1 MIIKNPEQHMAVL
14 LNKLPDNNPAR
25 LNQDQGNAFELIMN
39 NKPATVPDSA
49 VPVMTKTSLPEKILF
64 KNYNTKNQFSGQ
76 SVPQDNKE
84 QLTSSG
90 GSSIRKSISPDTP
103 RIAANEVR
111 QKIDF
116 GAVRTAPKDAII
128 PDSSAGKETQQV
140 LPGLSA
146 LQSNSS
152 FSPADHLSDN
162 KGRATG
168 FRAVSIQTSA
178 LPTQTNNHVQTAHNR
193 KGNDH
198 LSDKLL
204 SEVAPFREH
213 EINSADRQKTGA
225 YKEHAAYKT
234 AHESLNTAS
243 VDREKIQPG
252 LLAAKFESANSS
264 GAIGHDKRGGTC
276 YGIYQLSSRR
286 GTMGEFLEFLDK
298 RAPEI
303 SSRLRQAGPA
313 DSGGKE
319 GDMPREWKNISDEH
333 PMLFADLQHEFI
345 YSKFYVPAAKGVKS
359 RTGLEM
365 EKASPAL
372 REVLWSTA
380 VQHGVHGAGNIFQ
393 KAMDS
398 IDLKNSNPA
407 DKEIIQAVYNERRT
421 RFTGSTQAVQAAV
434 QNRFNQEMKMAL
446 AMLPGSADTQA

>member
-14 LNKLPDNNPAR
+14 LNKLPDNNPAG
-25 LNQDQGNAFELIMN
+25 LNQDQGNAFEMIMN
-39 NKPATVPDSA
+39 NRPATIPASA
-49 VPVMTKTSLPEKILF
+49 APVMTRASLPEKILF
-64 KNYNTKNQFSGQ
+64 KNYNTMNQPPGLSAQQ
-76 SVPQDNKE
+76 SSKQQIP
-84 QLTSSG
+84 SSG
-90 GSSIRKSISPDTP
+90 SPTIRKSILPDTP
-103 RIAANEVR
+103 RIASNEVR

-116 GAVRTAPKDAII
+116 GAVKNTPEEPFI
-128 PDSSAGKETQQV
+128 PDASAGKETQPV

-146 LQSNSS
+146 HHLNSS
-152 FSPADHLSDN
+152 FSPGEHFSGN
-162 KGRATG
+162 PGRAAG
-168 FRAVSIQTSA
+168 FEAVSVQTSA
-178 LPTQTNNHVQTAHNR
+178 LAANTNNHYGTAQIREESNP
-193 KGNDH
+193 
-198 LSDKLL
+198 LSDRLR
-204 SEVAPFREH
+204 SEIAPFREH
-213 EINSADRQKTGA
+213 SVNAGGRQNSAA
-225 YKEHAAYKT
+225 YQEHAAYKT
-234 AHESLNTAS
+234 SGASLDTPNVNS
-243 VDREKIQPG
+243 EKIQPG
-252 LLAAKFESANSS
+252 LLAARFESANSS
-264 GAIGHDKRGGTC
+264 GAIGYDKRGGTC

-286 GTMGEFLEFLDK
+286 GTMGEFLEFLDE
-298 RAPEI
+298 RAPDI

-333 PMLFADLQHEFI
+333 QALFADLQHEFI
-345 YSKFYVPAAKGVKS
+345 YSKFYVPAARGVKS

-380 VQHGVHGAGNIFQ
+380 VQHGVHGSGKIFQ

-421 RFTGSTQAVQAAV
+421 RFTGSTQAVQTAV

-446 AMLPGSADTQA
+446 AMLPGSADTHA

>member
-1 MIIKNPEQHMAVL
+1 MAVL
-14 LNKLPDNNPAR
+14 LNKLPDSNPAR
-25 LNQDQGNAFELIMN
+25 INQGQGNVFELIMN
-39 NKPATVPDSA
+39 NKPATVPASA
-49 VPVMTKTSLPEKILF
+49 APVMTKTSLPENTFF
-64 KNYNTKNQFSGQ
+64 KNYNTKDQPSGQ
-76 SVPQDNKE
+76 SIPQDNKE

-103 RIAANEVR
+103 RIAVNEVR

-116 GAVRTAPKDAII
+116 GAVKNAPKETII
-128 PDSSAGKETQQV
+128 PDASAGKETKPV

-146 LQSNSS
+146 LQPGSS
-152 FSPADHLSDN
+152 FSPADLLTSSKD
-162 KGRATG
+162 RTTG
-168 FRAVSIQTSA
+168 FRAVSVQTNAA
-178 LPTQTNNHVQTAHNR
+178 LIQTNNHVETAQNR
-193 KGNDH
+193 KGKDP
-198 LSDKLL
+198 LSNKLL
-204 SEVAPFREH
+204 SDIAPFRGH
-213 EINSADRQKTGA
+213 EINSADRHRSGA

-234 AHESLNTAS
+234 AQASLNTAS

-252 LLAAKFESANSS
+252 LLAARFESANSS
-264 GAIGHDKRGGTC
+264 GAIGYDKRGGTC

-286 GTMGEFLEFLDK
+286 GTMGEFLEFLDE
-298 RAPEI
+298 RSPDI

-345 YSKFYVPAAKGVKS
+345 YSKFYVPAAQGVES

-365 EKASPAL
+365 DKASPAL

-407 DKEIIQAVYNERRT
+407 DKEIIQAVYSERRT
-421 RFTGSTQAVQAAV
+421 RFYGSTQAVQAAV

-446 AMLPGSADTQA
+446 AMLPGSADTRA